1 MSLETY
7 QRSLNNLDKDIA
19 VLEKKKANLER
30 KVAEES
36 KKAASVYISKNA
48 SASTVSSKMREIE
61 RHKEEAR
68 KAGVESAKIQEKI
81 ASKSVER
88 VKVSQRLQKEQEKL
102 SEKLRKEQNN
112 VIDGIQKNYEKR
124 IIDLER
130 LSLPLITKPIQV
142 QEDVQLPE
150 YDVFISHASE
160 DKDSFVDEFV
170 EELKKLKVKVWY
182 DTSELKW
189 GDSLRHRIDEGLKRS
204 KFGIA
209 IISPNYI
216 AEGKYW
222 TKEEF
227 NALFQLESIN
237 GKVLLPIWH
246 NITKQEVMNFS
257 PMLADKKAMTTANMT
272 SEEIAYELAKLL
284 EVDIN
289 GEFRDY
295 KIVCVN
301 EKTIKTED

>member
-7 QRSLNNLDKDIA
+7 QRSLNNLDNDIA
-19 VLEKKKANLER
+19 VLEKKKASLER

-36 KKAASVYISKNA
+36 KKAASVSISKNA
-48 SASTVSSKMREIE
+48 SAYTVSSKMREIE
-61 RHKEEAR
+61 RHNAEAR

-81 ASKSVER
+81 ASKSAER
-88 VKVSQRLQKEQEKL
+88 LKVSQRLQKEQEKL
-102 SEKLRKEQNN
+102 SVKLRKEQNN

-130 LSLPLITKPIQV
+130 LSLPAIMRPIQI
-142 QEDVQLPE
+142 QEDLQLPE
-150 YDVFISHASE
+150 YDVFISHAGE
-160 DKDSFVDEFV
+160 DKESFVDEFV
-170 EELKKLKVKVWY
+170 EKLRKLKVKVWY

-246 NITKQEVMNFS
+246 NITKKEVMNFS
-257 PMLADKKAMTTANMT
+257 PMLANKKAMTTANMT
-272 SEEIAYELAKLL
+272 SEEIACELAKLL
-284 EVDIN
+284 RVDIS
-289 GEFRDY
+289 D
-295 KIVCVN
+295 
-301 EKTIKTED
+301 

>member
-1 MSLETY
+1 MGLEAY
-7 QRSLNNLDKDIA
+7 QRRLNNLDRDIA
-19 VLEKKKANLER
+19 VLEKKKASLEK
-30 KVAEES
+30 KVAEEIR
-36 KKAASVYISKNA
+36 KAMSVSISKNA
-48 SASTVSSKMREIE
+48 SSSTMSSKKREIE
-61 RHKEEAR
+61 RHQEEAR
-68 KAGVESAKIQEKI
+68 KASVESAKIQEKI

-88 VKVSQRLQKEQEKL
+88 LKVSQMLQKEQEKI
-102 SEKLRKEQNN
+102 SEKLRREQNV
-112 VIDGIQKNYEKR
+112 VIDSVQKNYEKR

-130 LSLPLITKPIQV
+130 RSLPVIVKPIQV
-142 QEDVQLPE
+142 QDDVQFPE
-150 YDVFISHASE
+150 YDVFISHAGE
-160 DKDSFVDEFV
+160 DKESFVDEFV
-170 EELKKLKVKVWY
+170 EELRKLKVKVWY
-182 DTSELKW
+182 DTSELEW

-257 PMLADKKAMTTANMT
+257 PMVADKKAMTTAKMT
-272 SEEIAYELAKLL
+272 SKEIAYELAKLL

-289 GEFRDY
+289 D
-295 KIVCVN
+295 
-301 EKTIKTED
+301 

>member
-1 MSLETY
+1 MGLEAY
-7 QRSLNNLDKDIA
+7 QRRLNNLDRDIA
-19 VLEKKKANLER
+19 VLEKKKASLEK
-30 KVAEES
+30 KVAEEIR
-36 KKAASVYISKNA
+36 KAMSVSISKNA
-48 SASTVSSKMREIE
+48 SSSTMSSKKREIE
-61 RHKEEAR
+61 RHQEEAR
-68 KAGVESAKIQEKI
+68 KASVESAKIQEKI

-88 VKVSQRLQKEQEKL
+88 LKVSQMLQKEQEKI
-102 SEKLRKEQNN
+102 SEKLRREQNV
-112 VIDGIQKNYEKR
+112 VIDSIQKNYEKR

-130 LSLPLITKPIQV
+130 RSLPVIVKPIQV
-142 QEDVQLPE
+142 QDDVQFPE
-150 YDVFISHASE
+150 YDVFISHAGE
-160 DKDSFVDEFV
+160 DKESFVDEFV
-170 EELKKLKVKVWY
+170 EELRKLKVKVWY
-182 DTSELKW
+182 DTSELEW

-257 PMLADKKAMTTANMT
+257 PMVADKKAMTTAKMT
-272 SEEIAYELAKLL
+272 SKEIAYELAKLL

-289 GEFRDY
+289 D
-295 KIVCVN
+295 
-301 EKTIKTED
+301 

>member
-7 QRSLNNLDKDIA
+7 QRSLNNLDRDIA
-19 VLEKKKANLER
+19 VLEKKKASLER
-30 KVAEES
+30 KVAEETR
-36 KKAASVYISKNA
+36 KAMSVSISKNA
-48 SASTVSSKMREIE
+48 SSSTISSKMREIE
-61 RHKEEAR
+61 RHQAEAR
-68 KAGVESAKIQEKI
+68 KASVEIAKIQEKI
-81 ASKSVER
+81 ASKSAER
-88 VKVSQRLQKEQEKL
+88 LKVSQRLQKEQEKL
-102 SEKLRKEQNN
+102 SEKLRREQNV
-112 VIDGIQKNYEKR
+112 VIDSIQKNYEKR

-130 LSLPLITKPIQV
+130 LSLPMIVKPIQV
-142 QEDVQLPE
+142 QEGVQFPE
-150 YDVFISHASE
+150 YDVFISHAGE
-160 DKDSFVDEFV
+160 DKESFVDEFV
-170 EELKKLKVKVWY
+170 EELRKLKVKVWY
-182 DTSELKW
+182 DTSEVKW

-257 PMLADKKAMTTANMT
+257 PMLADKKAMTTAKMT

-289 GEFRDY
+289 D
-295 KIVCVN
+295 
-301 EKTIKTED
+301 

>member
-7 QRSLNNLDKDIA
+7 QRSLSNLDKDIA
-19 VLEKKKANLER
+19 VLEEKKAKLER

-36 KKAASVYISKNA
+36 KKAVSVSIIKNA

-61 RHKEEAR
+61 RHNEEAR
-68 KAGVESAKIQEKI
+68 KAGLESAKIQEKI

-88 VKVSQRLQKEQEKL
+88 LKVSQKLQREQEKL
-102 SEKLRKEQNN
+102 SEKFRKEQSN
-112 VIDGIQKNYEKR
+112 VINDIQKNYEKR

-130 LSLPLITKPIQV
+130 LSLPLTMRPIQI
-142 QEDVQLPE
+142 QEDLQLPE
-150 YDVFISHASE
+150 YDVFISHAGE
-160 DKDSFVDEFV
+160 DKESFADEFV
-170 EELKKLKVKVWY
+170 ENLKKLKVKVWY

-237 GKVLLPIWH
+237 GKVLLPIWY
-246 NITKQEVMNFS
+246 NITKKEVMNFS

-272 SEEIAYELAKLL
+272 SEEIAYEFAKLL
-284 EVDIN
+284 SVDIS
-289 GEFRDY
+289 D
-295 KIVCVN
+295 
-301 EKTIKTED
+301 

>member
-7 QRSLNNLDKDIA
+7 QRSLNNLDNDIA
-19 VLEKKKANLER
+19 VLEKKKASLER

-36 KKAASVYISKNA
+36 KKAASVSISKNA
-48 SASTVSSKMREIE
+48 SAYTVSSKMREIE
-61 RHKEEAR
+61 RHNAEAR

-81 ASKSVER
+81 ASKSAER
-88 VKVSQRLQKEQEKL
+88 LKVSQRLQKEQEKL
-102 SEKLRKEQNN
+102 SVKLRKEQNN

-130 LSLPLITKPIQV
+130 LSLPAIMRPIQI
-142 QEDVQLPE
+142 QEDLQLPE
-150 YDVFISHASE
+150 YDVFISHAGE
-160 DKDSFVDEFV
+160 DKESFVDEFV
-170 EELKKLKVKVWY
+170 EKLRKLKVKVWY

-227 NALFQLESIN
+227 NALFQRESIN

-272 SEEIAYELAKLL
+272 SEEIACELAKLL
-284 EVDIN
+284 RVDIS
-289 GEFRDY
+289 D
-295 KIVCVN
+295 
-301 EKTIKTED
+301 

>member
-1 MSLETY
+1 
-7 QRSLNNLDKDIA
+7 
-19 VLEKKKANLER
+19 
-30 KVAEES
+30 
-36 KKAASVYISKNA
+36 
-48 SASTVSSKMREIE
+48 MREIE
-61 RHKEEAR
+61 RHQAEAR
-68 KAGVESAKIQEKI
+68 KASVEIAKIQEKI
-81 ASKSVER
+81 ASKSAER
-88 VKVSQRLQKEQEKL
+88 LKVSQRLQKEQEKL
-102 SEKLRKEQNN
+102 SEKLRREQNV
-112 VIDGIQKNYEKR
+112 VIDSIQKNYEKR

-130 LSLPLITKPIQV
+130 LSLPMIVKPIQV
-142 QEDVQLPE
+142 QEGVQFPE
-150 YDVFISHASE
+150 YDVFISHAGE
-160 DKDSFVDEFV
+160 DKKSFVDEFV
-170 EELKKLKVKVWY
+170 EELRKLKVKVWY

-257 PMLADKKAMTTANMT
+257 PMLADKKAMTTAKMT

-289 GEFRDY
+289 D
-295 KIVCVN
+295 
-301 EKTIKTED
+301 